1 MDGIVANLERLQEA
15 LVPRRSGAGGREFGV
30 RAPDVAAFVVALR
43 RVLFPHF
50 RECHALAASD
60 VHALLNASKALARS
74 VGERDAAWPD
84 GLIEVLPRLAGLL
97 YDDARRALECDPAAK
112 SIDEVII
119 AYPGFAA
126 VVLHRVAHA
135 LHSQKVALLPRVIAE
150 YAHERTGV
158 DIHPG
163 AAIGERFFVDH
174 GTGVVIGETAVIGSR
189 VTVYQGVTLGAL
201 RVRKGDSEI
210 KRHPTIEDDVVLYAH
225 ATVLG
230 GRTVVG
236 KGSVIGGNVWITKSV
251 PPGSVVVRTA
261 DETRNIESAG
271 GDEYVI

>member
-1 MDGIVANLERLQEA
+1 MERIASQLEHMQEA
-15 LVPRRSGAGGREFGV
+15 LIPLRPAAGGREFGV

-50 RECHALAASD
+50 RECHVLAACD
-60 VHALLNASKALARS
+60 VQGLLNAAKALARS
-74 VGERDAAWPD
+74 VGDRDAVWPD
-84 GLIEVLPRLAGLL
+84 GLIEAMPRLAGLL

-126 VVLHRVAHA
+126 VVLHRIAHS
-135 LHSQKVALLPRVIAE
+135 LYLQKVALLPRVIGE
-150 YAHERTGV
+150 HAHERTGV

-163 AAIGERFFVDH
+163 AEIGERFFVDH
-174 GTGVVIGETAVIGSR
+174 GSGAVIGETAIIGSR